1 MMTSNDDTTPEL
13 SGEAFDACVRFLQR
27 LIRTQS
33 MPGEEGELAGLVAA
47 EMRALGYDEIEYDA
61 AGNVIGLIRGTGDAP
76 SVMFNTHLDHVD
88 AGDPGDWP
96 HDPYG
101 GEIHDGLLWGRGA
114 IDIKG
119 PLAAQVH
126 GIARLTAAGRR
137 PPGDV
142 YVTATVQEEVGGL
155 GARYMAETLQPDLV
169 LIGEPSRNEVRR
181 GHRGRIELRV
191 QVRGRMAHASMTDIG
206 RNPLTV
212 LGRFLAALEDV
223 DLAHDPDLGTCSIA
237 PTLIG
242 TDQTSGNVIPGLAEV
257 TLDCRTVTGQN
268 AASLREQ
275 LLPVLRACEIE
286 GSSSDILIP
295 QHERSSYAGYE
306 MTYPADNP
314 ALSLPADHGA
324 IRTAVEV
331 LADPLGGEPPVDI
344 WDFATDG
351 GHFGLAGMTVVGF
364 GPGDDRLAHTVNE
377 HIVIDELATGIRG
390 NAALAL
396 HWPARYARAS

>member
-1 MMTSNDDTTPEL
+1 MTPTPKVSDSSL
-13 SGEAFDACVRFLQR
+13 DRCVRFLQR
-27 LIRTQS
+27 LVRTQS
-33 MPGEEGELAGLVAA
+33 MPGEEGEVAELVAS
-47 EMRALGYDEIEYDA
+47 EMRALGYDEVEYDA
-61 AGNVIGLIRGTGDAP
+61 AGNVIGLLRGAEGAP

-88 AGDPGDWP
+88 AGDPSDWP
-96 HDPYG
+96 HPPYG
-101 GEIHDGLLWGRGA
+101 GEVHDGLLWGRGA

-126 GIARLTAAGRR
+126 GVAQVVALGER
-137 PPGDV
+137 PAGDV
-142 YVTATVQEEVGGL
+142 YVTSTVQEEVGGL
-155 GARYMAETLQPDLV
+155 GARYMAETLRPDLV

-181 GHRGRIELRV
+181 GHRGRVELRV
-191 QVRGRMAHASMTDIG
+191 QVRGKMAHASMTDLG

-257 TLDCRTVTGQN
+257 TLDCRTVTGQD
-268 AASLREQ
+268 AASLRDH

-295 QHERSSYAGYE
+295 QHHRHSYAGYE

-314 ALSLPADHGA
+314 ALSLPADHA
-324 IRTAVEV
+324 AVRTAVEV
-331 LADPLGGEPPVDI
+331 LAGPLGTAPPVDV

-390 NAALAL
+390 NAALAY

>member
-1 MMTSNDDTTPEL
+1 MMMSNDHTAPEL
-13 SGEAFDACVRFLQR
+13 SGEALDACVRFLQR

-33 MPGEEGELAGLVAA
+33 MPGEEGDLAGLVAA
-47 EMRALGYDEIEYDA
+47 EMRALGYDEVEYDA

-88 AGDPGDWP
+88 AGDPADWP

-126 GIARLTAAGRR
+126 GIARLIAAGRR
-137 PPGDV
+137 PSGDV

-155 GARYMAETLQPDLV
+155 GARYMAETLRPDLV

-191 QVRGRMAHASMTDIG
+191 RVRGRMAHASMTDIG

-257 TLDCRTVTGQN
+257 TLDCRTVTGQD
-268 AASLREQ
+268 AASLRKQ

-314 ALSLPADHGA
+314 ALSLPADHEA
-324 IRTAVEV
+324 VRTAVEV
-331 LADPLGGEPPVDI
+331 LAAPLGAEPPVDI

>member
-1 MMTSNDDTTPEL
+1 MTPLRDHSVSEL
-13 SGEAFDACVRFLQR
+13 SDAALAACVRFLQR

-33 MPGEEGELAGLVAA
+33 MPGEEGEVAMLVAA
-47 EMRALGYDEIEYDA
+47 EMRSLGYDEVGYDE
-61 AGNVIGLIRGTGDAP
+61 AGNVIGLIRGDGDAP

-88 AGDPGDWP
+88 AGDPADWP
-96 HDPYG
+96 HPPFG
-101 GEIHDGLLWGRGA
+101 GEVHDGLLWGRGA

-126 GIARLTAAGRR
+126 GAAQLLAAGAR

-142 YVTATVQEEVGGL
+142 YVTGTVQEEVGGL
-155 GARYMAETLQPDLV
+155 GARYMADTLRPDLV

-181 GHRGRIELRV
+181 GHRGRVELRV
-191 QVRGRMAHASMTDIG
+191 QVRGRMAHASMTHIG

-223 DLAHDPDLGTCSIA
+223 ELPHDPDLGTCSIA

-242 TDQTSGNVIPGLAEV
+242 TDQASGNVIPGLAEV
-257 TLDCRTVTGQN
+257 TLDCRTVTGQG
-268 AASLREQ
+268 AASLREL
-275 LLPVLRACEIE
+275 LLPALRACEIE
-286 GSSSDILIP
+286 GSSTDILIP
-295 QHERSSYAGYE
+295 RHERRSYAGYE

-314 ALSLPADHGA
+314 ALSLPADHLA
-324 IRTAVEV
+324 VRTAAEV
-331 LADPLGGEPPVDI
+331 LAGPLGAEPPVDV

-396 HWPARYARAS
+396 HWPARYARAN

>member
-1 MMTSNDDTTPEL
+1 MTPSSDNPAPEL
-13 SGEAFDACVRFLQR
+13 SGAALDACVRFLQR
-27 LIRTQS
+27 LVRTQS
-33 MPGEEGELAGLVAA
+33 MPGEEGEVAMLVAS
-47 EMRALGYDEIEYDA
+47 EMRALGYDEVGHDE
-61 AGNVIGLIRGTGDAP
+61 AGNVIGLIRGRGDAP

-88 AGDPGDWP
+88 AGDPADWP
-96 HDPYG
+96 HPPYG
-101 GEIHDGLLWGRGA
+101 GEIHDGVLWGRGA

-126 GIARLTAAGRR
+126 GAARLIASGRR

-142 YVTATVQEEVGGL
+142 YVTGTVQEEVGGL
-155 GARYMAETLQPDLV
+155 GARYMAETLRPDLV

-212 LGRFLAALEDV
+212 LGRFLAELEGV
-223 DLAHDPDLGTCSIA
+223 ELPHDPDLGTCTIA

-257 TLDCRTVTGQN
+257 TLDCRTVTGQD
-268 AASLREQ
+268 AASLREH
-275 LLPVLRACEIE
+275 LLPMLRACEIE

-314 ALSLPADHGA
+314 ALSLPADHAA
-324 IRTAVEV
+324 IRTAAEV
-331 LADPLGGEPPVDI
+331 LAGPLGSEPPVGV

-351 GHFGLAGMTVVGF
+351 GHFGLAGMTVAGF

-396 HWPARYARAS
+396 HWPSRYAKV

>member
-1 MMTSNDDTTPEL
+1 MTPTPEISASAL
-13 SGEAFDACVRFLQR
+13 DRCVHFLQR

-33 MPGEEGELAGLVAA
+33 MPGEEGDVARLVAS
-47 EMRALGYDEIEYDA
+47 EMRELGYDGVEHDA
-61 AGNVIGLIRGTGDAP
+61 AGNVIGLIRGTGEAP

-88 AGDPGDWP
+88 AGDPADWP
-96 HDPYG
+96 HPPYG
-101 GEIHDGLLWGRGA
+101 GEVHDGLLWGRGA

-126 GIARLTAAGRR
+126 GVAQLVALGEP

-142 YVTATVQEEVGGL
+142 YVTGTVQEEVGGL
-155 GARYMAETLQPDLV
+155 GARYMADTLRPDLV

-181 GHRGRIELRV
+181 GHRGRVELRV

-212 LGRFLAALEDV
+212 LGRFLAGLEDV

-257 TLDCRTVTGQN
+257 TLDCRTVTGQD
-268 AASLREQ
+268 AAALREQ
-275 LLPVLRACEIE
+275 LLPVLRACEIK

-295 QHERSSYAGYE
+295 QHHRHSYAGYE

-314 ALSLPADHGA
+314 ALSLPADHRA
-324 IRTAVEV
+324 VRTAVEV
-331 LADPLGGEPPVDI
+331 LAGPLGAAPPVDV

-390 NAALAL
+390 NAALAY
-396 HWPARYARAS
+396 HWATLYARAA

>member
-1 MMTSNDDTTPEL
+1 MTESSHALPDSP
-13 SGEAFDACVRFLQR
+13 GEALDACVRFLQR
-27 LIRTQS
+27 LIRTRS
-33 MPGEEGELAGLVAA
+33 MPGEEGELATLVAD
-47 EMRALGYDEIEYDA
+47 EMRALGYDEVERDA
-61 AGNVIGLIRGTGDAP
+61 AGNVIGLLRGTGDAP

-88 AGDPGDWP
+88 AGDPADWP

-101 GEIHDGLLWGRGA
+101 AEIHDGLMWGRGA

-126 GIARLTAAGRR
+126 GIARLIAAGRR

-142 YVTATVQEEVGGL
+142 YVTGTVQEEVGGL
-155 GARYMAETLQPDLV
+155 GARYMAETLRPDLV

-191 QVRGRMAHASMTDIG
+191 QVRGKMAHASMTDLG

-257 TLDCRTVTGQN
+257 TLDCRTVTGQD

-295 QHERSSYAGYE
+295 QHERSSYAGYA

-314 ALSLPADHGA
+314 ALSLPADHDA

-331 LADPLGGEPPVDI
+331 LAGPLGAEPPVDI

-364 GPGDDRLAHTVNE
+364 GPGDDRLAHTVHE

-390 NAALAL
+390 NAALAFR
-396 HWPARYARAS
+396 WPARYARAG